1 MPTSAEEL
9 AIGQELEPIVK
20 HMTIERMSRPLMA
33 GGNPIHYDPAFAKNA
48 GLPAPIA
55 TGVMSSAFLSEML
68 TKAFGIDWMRSG
80 SIDAKFI
87 RPLYAGDM
95 LTVCGRVTRKSETST
110 GVRISLDIWCE
121 TQRGEPVT
129 VGTASVVVH

>member
-1 MPTSAEEL
+1 
-9 AIGQELEPIVK
+9 
-20 HMTIERMSRPLMA
+20 
-33 GGNPIHYDPAFAKNA
+33 
-48 GLPAPIA
+48 
-55 TGVMSSAFLSEML
+55 
-68 TKAFGIDWMRSG
+68 
-80 SIDAKFI
+80 
-87 RPLYAGDM
+87 M